1 MRVKA
6 CKTKKDL
13 VVVRKG
19 NCGKCI
25 IIKPTEVPYY
35 VRSFCCETPNV
46 KKKKTGLKPDHR
58 LEQFIFCQ
66 NQCCIFLEVAVHLF
80 FYRFYDICMYEF
92 L

>member
-46 KKKKTGLKPDHR
+46 KKKKKK
-58 LEQFIFCQ
+58 Q
-66 NQCCIFLEVAVHLF
+66 A
-80 FYRFYDICMYEF
+80 
-92 L
+92 